1 MMIACYGIRERPS
14 AGNKNC
20 TSWWGG
26 LKDGEEEAKYLLK
39 GKVLCQDRVR
49 YRRPGDKPYDNMSG
63 TKNHDRTRGNNK
75 IIKLWPT

>member
-39 GKVLCQDRVR
+39 GKVLCQDLF
-49 YRRPGDKPYDNMSG
+49 D
-63 TKNHDRTRGNNK
+63 T
-75 IIKLWPT
+75 